1 MADQVEKTNQI
12 MLLPNRKM
20 EEKKFFV
27 SGTGVDQN
35 WNFVTRHISARRRE
49 TKKNK
54 IMQRPA
60 AAKSSEKIVA
70 RIRPCLTFINHPNG

>member
-12 MLLPNRKM
+12 VLLPNRKM

-49 TKKNK
+49 TKKK
-54 IMQRPA
+54 
-60 AAKSSEKIVA
+60 K
-70 RIRPCLTFINHPNG
+70 

>member
-12 MLLPNRKM
+12 VLLPNRKM

-27 SGTGVDQN
+27 SGPGVDQN

-49 TKKNK
+49 TKKKNN
-54 IMQRPA
+54 A
-60 AAKSSEKIVA
+60 AASSSEI
-70 RIRPCLTFINHPNG
+70 I